1 MNVRGLLLGLT
12 GAVMGWLEPS
22 TDDAADFVTRAGR
35 VSARDEEVVV
45 VGSPIVGYYSEG
57 GRFYTWQPERSEVVS
72 WVAELGPFDRGGSRG
87 A

>member
-1 MNVRGLLLGLT
+1 MKVRGMLLGLT

-22 TDDAADFVTRAGR
+22 TDDTTGLVARAGR
-35 VSARDEEVVV
+35 ESARDEKVTGSPV
-45 VGSPIVGYYSEG
+45 VGYHSEG

-72 WVAELGPFDRGGSRG
+72 WVAELAPFDRPGSDGR

>member
-1 MNVRGLLLGLT
+1 MKVRGMLLGLT

-22 TDDAADFVTRAGR
+22 TDDTADLVARAGR
-35 VSARDEEVVV
+35 ESARDEKVRGSPV
-45 VGSPIVGYYSEG
+45 VGYHSEG

-72 WVAELGPFDRGGSRG
+72 WVAELAPFDRPASGGR